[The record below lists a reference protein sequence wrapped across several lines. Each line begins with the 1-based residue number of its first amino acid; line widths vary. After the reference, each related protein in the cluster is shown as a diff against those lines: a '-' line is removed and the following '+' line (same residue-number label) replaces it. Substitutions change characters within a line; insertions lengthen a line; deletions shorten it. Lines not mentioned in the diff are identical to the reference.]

1 MPAEATSAV
10 AYQMHE
16 EETFMGAEIYQTEC
30 GKTVTQFVADLA
42 SAAARKGF
50 FIHNESKMDMAH
62 TFGRHGVEVAEG
74 FDLHMIQVCKP
85 QKAGKSLEKNP
96 ERAVLMPK
104 FIVVFSAAG
113 KTKIRFLRYSR
124 DMVASLIDDAEF
136 PDSLAESFEVIVAMI
151 EEARG

>member
-1 MPAEATSAV
+1 MS
-10 AYQMHE
+10 
-16 EETFMGAEIYQTEC
+16 AEIYQTESC
-30 GKTVTQFVADLA
+30 KTVTHFVADLA
-42 SAAARKGF
+42 SAAARRGF

-85 QKAGKSLEKNP
+85 QKAGKSLARNP

-104 FIVVFSAAG
+104 FVVVFSAEG

-124 DMVASLIDDAEF
+124 DMVARLIDDAEF
-136 PDSLAESFEVIVAMI
+136 PNSLTESFEEIVAMI
-151 EEARG
+151 DEARD